1 MQSKQKVTLYIPP
14 DLHRKLKIRAA
25 IDAESMSTL
34 VEKAVSFYIQ
44 HPEQVEGIEASTQ
57 GKTHQ
62 VHICPECDAAMV
74 MRDDEMVSLRNQP
87 GIVSEEIPLSMRKEA
102 DASKESSHGE
112 SLVPC

>member
-25 IDAESMSTL
+25 IDVESMSTL

-44 HPEQVEGIEASTQ
+44 HSDRVEEVKVSAQ

-74 MRDDEMVSLRNQP
+74 IRDGNMISLRNQP
-87 GIVSEEIPLSMRKEA
+87 GIVSDEMALAVREEVDTSE
-102 DASKESSHGE
+102 ESHGE

>member
-25 IDAESMSTL
+25 IDVESMSTL

-44 HPEQVEGIEASTQ
+44 HSDKVEQIEASTQ
-57 GKTHQ
+57 GRVHQ

-74 MRDDEMVSLRNQP
+74 SRDGKMVSLKDQP
-87 GIVSEEIPLSMRKEA
+87 GVVSEELPLTMRGNVDTSE
-102 DASKESSHGE
+102 ESHGE
-112 SLVPC
+112 NLVPC

>member
-34 VEKAVSFYIQ
+34 VEKAISFYIQ
-44 HPEQVEGIEASTQ
+44 HPEQVEGVEASTQ

-74 MRDDEMVSLRNQP
+74 MREGEMVSLRNQP
-87 GIVSEEIPLSMRKEA
+87 GIVSDEIPLSIRGDVDTSE
-102 DASKESSHGE
+102 ESHGE

>member
-1 MQSKQKVTLYIPP
+1 MQSKHKVTLYIPP

-44 HPEQVEGIEASTQ
+44 HSDRVEEVEVTAQ

-74 MRDDEMVSLRNQP
+74 IRDGNMISLRDQP
-87 GIVSEEIPLSMRKEA
+87 GIVSEEIALTVRGEIDTSE
-102 DASKESSHGE
+102 ESHGE

>member
-1 MQSKQKVTLYIPP
+1 MQNKQKVTLYIPP

-25 IDAESMSTL
+25 IDAESMSAL

-44 HPEQVEGIEASTQ
+44 YPDKVEEIEASAQ
-57 GKTHQ
+57 GRTHQ

-74 MRDDEMVSLRNQP
+74 MREGEMVSLRNQP
-87 GIVSEEIPLSMRKEA
+87 GVVSEEIPLSMRGDV
-102 DASKESSHGE
+102 DASEESQGE

>member
-44 HPEQVEGIEASTQ
+44 HSDRVEGVEASAQ

-74 MRDDEMVSLRNQP
+74 IRDGDMVSLRNQP
-87 GIVSEEIPLSMRKEA
+87 GIVSEEITLTIRGEV
-102 DASKESSHGE
+102 DASEESHGE